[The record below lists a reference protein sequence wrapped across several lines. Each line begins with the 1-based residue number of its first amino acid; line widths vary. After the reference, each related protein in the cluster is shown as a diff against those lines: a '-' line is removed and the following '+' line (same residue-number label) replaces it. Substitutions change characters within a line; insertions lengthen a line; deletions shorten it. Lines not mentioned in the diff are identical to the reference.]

1 MSRKQAF
8 RGTMIAAAA
17 AGLFMTGS
25 VTAALGETKAE
36 TVKCYGVNSCRGH
49 GQCAAAAND
58 CAGKNSCKGKGWLK
72 LSAAE
77 CRNRGGTVK

>member
-1 MSRKQAF
+1 MAKRKML

-17 AGLFMTGS
+17 AGLFMSG
-25 VTAALGETKAE
+25 AALAAGGNATAE
-36 TVKCYGVNSCRGH
+36 NVKCLGVNSCKGH

-77 CRNRGGTVK
+77 CAKRGGTVN